1 VAPRRSVQLDAA
13 LRATKVRAGSA
24 TVRDVAVDRVDV
36 ISGET
41 ATASEPIAVVGSA
54 VARVRRRDRFSPVG
68 WARSGGLAALAFA
81 LPMLVIFTAFSWY
94 PIVRLVVLSFQQT
107 NLIDPPAWVGLGN
120 FREVISD
127 PLFLTAVKNTAY
139 FAGLALVF
147 GYPIPLVAAVLVSE
161 SRRFRGIYSG
171 LAYLPVVLP
180 PVVGVLLWKYVFYE
194 PSSVGLFNTVLGWV
208 HLGPYG
214 WLQSPGTAMPALV
227 VEATWANAGATV
239 IIYLA
244 ALAAV
249 DTDLYDAAS
258 VDGAGI
264 WRKIWHITLPQLR
277 GVLLVTLMLQIIGTA
292 QVFLEPFL
300 FTSGGPA
307 NSTLTVLLLVYQ
319 YAFGNSVGVGFGQA
333 AALSLMIA
341 AFLAVFSVAFMRLTR
356 SWSTT

>member
-1 VAPRRSVQLDAA
+1 V
-13 LRATKVRAGSA
+13 SA
-24 TVRDVAVDRVDV
+24 TVRNVPVDAVD
-36 ISGET
+36 
-41 ATASEPIAVVGSA
+41 VVAGS
-54 VARVRRRDRFSPVG
+54 RRRDRLSPVG
-68 WARSGGLAALAFA
+68 WARSGGLAAVLFA
-81 LPMLVIFTAFSWY
+81 LPMLLIFAAFSWY

-107 NLIDPPAWVGLGN
+107 NLVDPPTWVGLGN
-120 FREVISD
+120 FREVIND
-127 PLFLTAVKNTAY
+127 PLFVTAVKNTAY
-139 FAGLALVF
+139 FAGLALLF
-147 GYPIPLVAAVLVSE
+147 GYPIPLVAAVLISE
-161 SRRFRGIYSG
+161 SRRFRGIYSA

-180 PVVGVLLWKYVFYE
+180 PVVGVMLWKYVFYE
-194 PSSVGLFNTVLGWV
+194 PSSVGLFNTVLGWF

-227 VEATWANAGATV
+227 VESTWANAGTTV
-239 IIYLA
+239 IVYLA
-244 ALAAV
+244 ALTAV

-277 GVLLVTLMLQIIGTA
+277 GVLLLTLMLQIIGTA

-333 AALSLMIA
+333 AALSLMLA
-341 AFLAVFSVAFMRLTR
+341 AFLAVFSLVFLRLTR
-356 SWSTT
+356 SWSTR

>member
-1 VAPRRSVQLDAA
+1 VQAA
-13 LRATKVRAGSA
+13 RATAR
-24 TVRDVAVDRVDV
+24 RVAVDRVDV

-41 ATASEPIAVVGSA
+41 ATASEPVVVAGSA
-54 VARVRRRDRFSPVG
+54 IAKSRRRDRFSPVG
-68 WARSGGLAALAFA
+68 WVRGGGLTALLFA
-81 LPMLVIFTAFSWY
+81 LPMLLIFIAFSWY
-94 PIVRLVVLSFQQT
+94 PIVRLVVISFQQT
-107 NLIDPPAWVGLGN
+107 NLIDPPTWVGLDN
-120 FREVISD
+120 FREVIND
-127 PLFLTAVKNTAY
+127 PLFMTAVKNTAY
-139 FAGLALVF
+139 FAGLALLF

-161 SRRFRGIYSG
+161 SRRFRGIYSA
-171 LAYLPVVLP
+171 LAYLPVVIP
-180 PVVGVLLWKYVFYE
+180 PVVGVMLWKYVFYE
-194 PSSVGLFNTVLGWV
+194 PSSVGLFNTVLGWFS
-208 HLGPYG
+208 LGPYG

-227 VEATWANAGATV
+227 VEATWANAGATM

-244 ALAAV
+244 ALTAV

-300 FTSGGPA
+300 FTAGGPA

-319 YAFGNSVGVGFGQA
+319 YAFGNSVGVAFGQA
-333 AALSLMIA
+333 AALSLMLA
-341 AFLAVFSVAFMRLTR
+341 AFLAVFAVVFMRVTR

>member
-1 VAPRRSVQLDAA
+1 MEAA
-13 LRATKVRAGSA
+13 NATAGN
-24 TVRDVAVDRVDV
+24 DGIDV
-36 ISGET
+36 ISGQ
-41 ATASEPIAVVGSA
+41 AAPAKP
-54 VARVRRRDRFSPVG
+54 RRRDRLSPVAWVRG
-68 WARSGGLAALAFA
+68 GGLAALVFA
-81 LPMLVIFTAFSWY
+81 LPMLAIFAAFSWY
-94 PIVRLVVLSFQQT
+94 PIVRLVVLSFQHT
-107 NLIDPPAWVGLGN
+107 NLVDPPTWAGLDN
-120 FREVISD
+120 FREVIND

-139 FAGLALVF
+139 FAGLALLF
-147 GYPIPLVAAVLVSE
+147 GYPIPLIAAVLISE
-161 SRRFRGIYSG
+161 SRRFRGTYSV
-171 LAYLPVVLP
+171 LAYLPVVIP

-214 WLQSPGTAMPALV
+214 WLQDPGTAMPALV
-227 VEATWANAGATV
+227 VESTWANAGTTV

-244 ALAAV
+244 ALTTV
-249 DTDLYDAAS
+249 DRDLYDAAS
-258 VDGAGI
+258 VDGASI

-277 GVLLVTLMLQIIGTA
+277 GVLLVTLMLQIIGTV

-333 AALSLMIA
+333 AALSLMVA
-341 AFLAVFSVAFMRLTR
+341 AFLAVFSLVFLRLTR